1 MSEKPV
7 DDMSFEEAIR
17 ELERV
22 VGALEGGEVPLEESI
37 TLYQRGDALKKRCD
51 KLLSD
56 AEEKVA
62 TITADA
68 EGNPTGTQPLD
79 VG

>member
-79 VG
+79 VN